1 MTRDATKA
9 ELDTILNATTSEELY
24 AATEKVVEATG
35 YRMPT
40 VVEVINGFVAMFQA
54 AGMDENERSLMTVL
68 AGKYTR
74 AYMDRN
80 DANASVPDAG
90 YDGTV
95 EGSSRAN
102 VPLADFK

>member
-24 AATEKVVEATG
+24 AATQKVVEATG

-40 VVEVINGFVAMFQA
+40 IPEVVDGFVAMFRA
-54 AGMDENERSLMTVL
+54 AGMDKAERIVLTTL
-68 AGKYTR
+68 AGKFTR

-80 DANASVPDAG
+80 DANAKGKDTEA
-90 YDGTV
+90 
-95 EGSSRAN
+95 
-102 VPLADFK
+102 PLNDMVG